1 MDQILQ
7 MDYAAATSANPTHTR
22 HRNRWQF
29 LLDSYMGGEE
39 YRNSGYLTKYALE
52 SDEEYSQRCAVTPL
66 TNHCRSIIATYISFM
81 FRMAPE
87 RDLGSL
93 ESDPAVADFLEDC
106 DWEGN
111 NLDAFMKQAAT
122 YANVFGHVWVMMSKP
137 DVGAITRADE
147 LAAGARPYLN
157 MMSPLTVTDWR
168 WERKPNGSYELVFF
182 KYVEDS
188 NGDVS
193 VIREWTKELI
203 TTITVNHKDQV
214 MVDKKIDLNG
224 LGAIPAVILYAGRSP
239 VRGLGLSTIDDIA
252 DTQRMIYNLHS
263 EAEQAIRLGSHPS
276 LVATE
281 RTQIGSGAGALIRM
295 EENLDPNLKPYVLD
309 FTGSDVASIQ
319 STIAALE
326 ASIDKM
332 ANTGS
337 IRATEARMMS
347 GVSREVEFQLLNSRL
362 SEMADNI
369 QLAEE
374 QLWQWYAQYQA
385 QSWDGEIN
393 YPDSFAIRD
402 TDNELDQLIK
412 AKDAVDDPVAKRAFE
427 TEIIELMDVELEEP
441 LAHEMGGLLPSE
453 DIAEGEVNG
462 SANQMATQLRQM

>member
-1 MDQILQ
+1 MDQIMQ
-7 MDYAAATSANPTHTR
+7 MDYAAASAANPLHSR
-22 HRNRWQF
+22 HRSRWTF
-29 LLDSYMGGEE
+29 LLDSYMGGDE
-39 YRNSGYLTKYALE
+39 YRKGGYLTRYALE
-52 SDEEYSQRCAVTPL
+52 NDAEYSQRCAVTPL

-81 FRMAPE
+81 FRMPPE
-87 RDLGSL
+87 RELGSL
-93 ESDPAVADFLEDC
+93 ESDLTIADFLEDC

-111 NLDAFMKQAAT
+111 NLDAFMKTAAI
-122 YANVFGHVWVMMSKP
+122 YANVFGHTWIMMSKP

-157 MMSPLTVTDWR
+157 MMSPLTVTDWK
-168 WERKPNGSYELVFF
+168 WDRKANGSYELTYF

-193 VIREWTKELI
+193 VIKEWTKELI

-214 MVDKKIDLNG
+214 VNSKQIDVNG
-224 LGAIPAVILYAGRSP
+224 LGAIPAVIMYAARSP
-239 VRGLGLSTIDDIA
+239 VRGLGLSSIDDIA

-295 EENLDPNLKPYVLD
+295 EENMDPNLKPYVLD
-309 FTGSDVASIQ
+309 FTGSDVTSIQ
-319 STIAALE
+319 ATIAALE
-326 ASIDKM
+326 GTIDKM
-332 ANTGS
+332 ANTGA
-337 IRATEARMMS
+337 IRATEAKTMS
-347 GVSREVEFQLLNSRL
+347 GVSREAEFQLLNSRL

-374 QLWQWYAQYQA
+374 QLWQWYAQYQG
-385 QSWDGEIN
+385 QTWDGEIN

-412 AKDAVDDPVAKRAFE
+412 AKAAIDDPAAKMAFE
-427 TEIIELMDVELEEP
+427 HEIIELMDVEVEEVSG
-441 LAHEMGGLLPSE
+441 EMPQE
-453 DIAEGEVNG
+453 DVAEGED
-462 SANQMATQLRQM
+462 STQQ

>member
-1 MDQILQ
+1 MDQIMQ
-7 MDYAAATSANPTHTR
+7 MDYAAASAANPLHSR
-22 HRNRWQF
+22 HRARWTF
-29 LLDSYMGGEE
+29 LLDSYMGGDE
-39 YRNSGYLTKYALE
+39 YRKGGYLTRYALE
-52 SDEEYSQRCAVTPL
+52 NDSEYSQRCAVTPL

-81 FRMAPE
+81 FRMPPE
-87 RDLGSL
+87 RELGSL
-93 ESDPAVADFLEDC
+93 ESDLTIADFLEDC

-111 NLDAFMKQAAT
+111 NLDAFMKTAAI
-122 YANVFGHVWVMMSKP
+122 YANVFGHTWIMMSKP

-157 MMSPLTVTDWR
+157 MMSPLTVTDWK
-168 WERKPNGSYELVFF
+168 WDRKPNGSYELTYF

-193 VIREWTKELI
+193 IIKEWTKELI

-214 MVDKKIDLNG
+214 VNSKQIDVNG
-224 LGAIPAVILYAGRSP
+224 LGAIPAVIMYAARGP
-239 VRGLGLSTIDDIA
+239 VRGLGLSSIDDIA

-263 EAEQAIRLGSHPS
+263 ECDQAIRLGSHPS
-276 LVATE
+276 LVTTRE
-281 RTQIGSGAGALIRM
+281 TQVGSGAGALIHM
-295 EENLDPNLKPYVLD
+295 PENMDPNLKPYVLD

-319 STIAALE
+319 ATIAALE
-326 ASIDKM
+326 GTIDKM
-332 ANTGS
+332 ANTGA
-337 IRATEARMMS
+337 IRATEAKTMS
-347 GVSREVEFQLLNSRL
+347 GVSRESEFQLLNSRL

-374 QLWQWYAQYQA
+374 QLWQWYAQYQG

-412 AKDAVDDPVAKRAFE
+412 AKAAIDDPVAKMAFE
-427 TEIIELMDVELEEP
+427 HEIIELMDVEVEEVT
-441 LAHEMGGLLPSE
+441 GGMPQE
-453 DIAEGEVNG
+453 DVAEGED
-462 SANQMATQLRQM
+462 SIQP